1 MNKYITVV
9 LIGLMLV
16 NCNTQVKRV
25 LESEIL
31 KKGDL
36 IIYENEL
43 FTGIVYS
50 VYDNR
55 QFESETNYKD
65 GKKDGLH
72 RSWWYKNGQLQS
84 EANFKDGKKDGL
96 WKEWNVNGQL
106 RSESNWKDGV
116 QID

>member
-1 MNKYITVV
+1 MNKYLTVV

-55 QFESETNYKD
+55 QFESETNYKNGELD
-65 GKKDGLH
+65 GYAFMYD
-72 RSWWYKNGQLQS
+72 
-84 EANFKDGKKDGL
+84 
-96 WKEWNVNGQL
+96 KEGMPIEGS
-106 RSESNWKDGV
+106 RYKDGV
-116 QID
+116 KID

>member
-1 MNKYITVV
+1 MNKYLTVV

-65 GKKDGLH
+65 GIRDGLS
-72 RSWWYKNGQLQS
+72 RGWYENGQLWS
-84 EANFKDGKKDGL
+84 KTNYKDGKENGL
-96 WKEWNVNGQL
+96 WKEWYENG
-106 RSESNWKDGV
+106 
-116 QID
+116 

>member
-1 MNKYITVV
+1 MRKIITLV
-9 LIGLMLV
+9 LIGLVLV
-16 NCNTQVKRV
+16 NCNTEVKRV

-65 GKKDGLH
+65 G
-72 RSWWYKNGQLQS
+72 
-84 EANFKDGKKDGL
+84 
-96 WKEWNVNGQL
+96 
-106 RSESNWKDGV
+106 
-116 QID
+116 I

>member
-1 MNKYITVV
+1 MNKYLTVV

-16 NCNTQVKRV
+16 NCNTEVKRV

-55 QFESETNYKD
+55 QFESETNTHQN
-65 GKKDGLH
+65 L
-72 RSWWYKNGQLQS
+72 
-84 EANFKDGKKDGL
+84 
-96 WKEWNVNGQL
+96 
-106 RSESNWKDGV
+106 
-116 QID
+116 